1 MDLSCHHYNRATR
14 GVTLIEV
21 MIVVAII
28 GILSGL
34 AGWTAHR
41 IFPKYRSKGA
51 AMEFAK
57 YLDLCR
63 MHAIRTNRECR
74 IAILDSDS
82 SPGTLGSNV
91 GQYSISLGNAS
102 VNSTA
107 WDILPEDTYS
117 DASDD
122 LQHQG
127 IIDLS
132 TGEHKQ
138 HDVSI
143 VYTSGNIGGPR
154 TGLTDSLVFSP
165 KGYLLNPATDFNSE
179 GYIELS
185 FANKVALNEG
195 VNDVYV
201 VMITKFGM
209 TRLDNSIGRRYDYL
223 VSGTS
228 SDASVN

>member
-1 MDLSCHHYNRATR
+1 MTLSRTIR

-34 AGWTAHR
+34 AGWTANR
-41 IFPKYRSKGA
+41 LFPKYRSKAA

-57 YLDLCR
+57 HVDLCR
-63 MHAIRTNRECR
+63 MHSIRTNRECR
-74 IAILDSDS
+74 IAILDSDA
-82 SPGTLGSNV
+82 SPATLGSNA
-91 GQYSISLGNAS
+91 GKYSISLGDAS
-102 VNSTA
+102 INSTT
-107 WDILPEDTYS
+107 WDILPEDTFS

-122 LQHQG
+122 IQHQG

-138 HDVSI
+138 HDVSM
-143 VYTSGNIGGPR
+143 VYTSGDIGGPR

-165 KGYLLNPATDFNSE
+165 KGYLINPTTDFNSE
-179 GYIELS
+179 GYIEVS
-185 FANKVALNEG
+185 FASKVALNDG
-195 VNDVYV
+195 VDDVYV

-209 TRLDNSIGRRYDYL
+209 TRLDNNMGRKYDYL
-223 VSGTS
+223 VSGTT

>member
-1 MDLSCHHYNRATR
+1 MINSRTNR

-28 GILSGL
+28 GILSGI
-34 AGWTAHR
+34 AAWTAHR
-41 IFPKYRSKGA
+41 LFPKYRSKAA

-57 YLDLCR
+57 YVDMCR
-63 MHAIRTNRECR
+63 MYAIRTNRECR
-74 IAILDSDS
+74 VAILDSDS
-82 SPGTLGSNV
+82 SPASLGSNT
-91 GQYSISLGNAS
+91 GKYSIALGDAS
-102 VNSTA
+102 INSTT
-107 WDILPEDTYS
+107 WDLLPEDTFS

-122 LQHQG
+122 QQHHG

-132 TGEHKQ
+132 TGQHIQ

-143 VYTSGNIGGPR
+143 VYTTGDIGGPR
-154 TGLTDSLVFSP
+154 TGLTDSIVFSP
-165 KGYLLNPATDFNSE
+165 KGYILNPSTDFNSE
-179 GYIELS
+179 GYIEIS
-185 FANKVALNEG
+185 FASKVALNEG

-209 TRLDNSIGRRYDYL
+209 TRLDNEMGRRYDYL
-223 VSGTS
+223 VSGTA

>member
-1 MDLSCHHYNRATR
+1 MMNLNRANR
-14 GVTLIEV
+14 GITLIEV
-21 MIVVAII
+21 MIVVSII
-28 GILSGL
+28 GILSGI

-41 IFPKYRSKGA
+41 IFPKYRSKSA
-51 AMEFAK
+51 AMTFAK
-57 YLDLCR
+57 HLDLCR
-63 MHAIRTNRECR
+63 MHSIRTNKECR
-74 IAILDSDS
+74 ITILDSDA
-82 SPGTLGSNV
+82 SPSTLGTNA
-91 GQYSISLGNAS
+91 GKYSIALGNAS
-102 VNSTA
+102 INSTA

-117 DASDD
+117 DSSDNF
-122 LQHQG
+122 QHQG

-132 TGEHKQ
+132 TGEFKQ

-143 VYTSGNIGGPR
+143 VYTTNDIGGPR
-154 TGLTDSLVFSP
+154 TGLVDSLVFSP
-165 KGYLLNPATDFNSE
+165 KGYLLNPVTDFNSE